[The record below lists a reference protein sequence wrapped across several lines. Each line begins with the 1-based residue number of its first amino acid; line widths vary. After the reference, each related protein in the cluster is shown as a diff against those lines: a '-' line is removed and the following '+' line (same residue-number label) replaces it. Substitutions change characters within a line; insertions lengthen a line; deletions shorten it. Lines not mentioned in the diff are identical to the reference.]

1 MDFISKPVISGFTSA
16 TSVIIILT
24 QLKGVLGL
32 RCKCHGIIDNLKCLT
47 TQLNTSQIADA
58 TIGITCMVALIGIK
72 VRFYILFT
80 I

>member
-32 RCKCHGIIDNLKCLT
+32 RCKSHGIIDNLKCLT
-47 TQLNTSQIADA
+47 INLKSVQIADA
-58 TIGITCMVALIGIK
+58 LVGLFCMVALIGIK
-72 VRFYILFT
+72 VRISQ
-80 I
+80 